1 MVAQMVVPMLSEL
14 RADKQNLRHD
24 SFHETIAS
32 GLLKKQT
39 LGKEKNY
46 ISILIFLPQMGS
58 KLFFNI
64 LFDT

>member
-1 MVAQMVVPMLSEL
+1 MQNGCQMVVPMREL
-14 RADKQNLRHD
+14 RAGKQNLEHD

-39 LGKEKNY
+39 LGKEKNLFL
-46 ISILIFLPQMGS
+46 LIFLPQMGS
-58 KLFFNI
+58 KLLLNI